1 MLSCVLPYF
10 FDMKGKHMVKHWKRL
25 LSCTLAA
32 GMLLFAG
39 CRDHGGSEDEP
50 DPYAGMVEVPYG
62 TEGTVW
68 TKLQE
73 GVPVSSFT
81 AGQFEPD
88 GQYIR
93 YTGTDYT
100 AVTGVDVSEHQRDID
115 WQQAADAG
123 ISFAMIRAGYR
134 GSTAGSLYTDLYF
147 FENMTGASAAGLDI
161 GVYFFSQAT
170 TKAEAVAEAHY
181 LLALLEDSG
190 VAVTMPVVFDWEETG
205 MEDAR
210 TTELTGDTITDCAA
224 AFCRTITDAGY
235 EAGVYLNRHMGYYSY
250 DLTRLT
256 DYMIWFAA
264 PGEWPDFYYS
274 HAMWQYTFTGQVPGI
289 PADVDLDL
297 YFTPAAA
304 QTTE

>member
-1 MLSCVLPYF
+1 
-10 FDMKGKHMVKHWKRL
+10 MVKHWKRL

-81 AGQFEPD
+81 AGQFEAD

-134 GSTAGSLYTDLYF
+134 GSTAGSLYTDPYF

-170 TKAEAVAEAHY
+170 TKAEAVAARIRDIHPTAILHPMQATYDAAHRDLFFPPDCQYDYIVDAIDLVSCKLDLAETARRLFVEAAGMGHAAAATALGDMY
-181 LLALLEDSG
+181 AYRLLTPDG
-190 VAVTMPVVFDWEETG
+190 VGA
-205 MEDAR
+205 EDA
-210 TTELTGDTITDCAA
+210 
-224 AFCRTITDAGY
+224 
-235 EAGVYLNRHMGYYSY
+235 
-250 DLTRLT
+250 
-256 DYMIWFAA
+256 
-264 PGEWPDFYYS
+264 
-274 HAMWQYTFTGQVPGI
+274 
-289 PADVDLDL
+289 
-297 YFTPAAA
+297 TPAAWEA
-304 QTTE
+304 ALTWYRAAVAGCSRSSGKGSSRRSDLI